1 MSLEPIASTG
11 MGGSTASPSTGGLSS
26 LDMQAINIRVDA
38 ARSQDEAQQVTQAA
52 AKATQGGPA
61 TDKQLA
67 KLHAVS
73 QDFESIFLGYMMKT
87 MRESVA
93 KGGLW
98 GDSQG
103 EQIFTEMRDDE
114 LAKGLSKA
122 GGIGLAKLL
131 EEQLKQSLMAH
142 AQAQEK
148 AQKS

>member
-38 ARSQDEAQQVTQAA
+38 ARSQDQAQQVTQAA
-52 AKATQGGPA
+52 AKASQGGPA
-61 TDKQLA
+61 SEKQLA
-67 KLHAVS
+67 KLHAVA
-73 QDFESIFLGYMMKT
+73 QDFESLFLGYMMKT
-87 MRESVA
+87 MRQSVA

-103 EQIFTEMRDDE
+103 EQIFSEMRDDE
-114 LAKGLSKA
+114 LAKGLAKA

-131 EEQLKQSLMAH
+131 EEQLKQSLAT
-142 AQAQEK
+142 QAREAAK
-148 AQKS
+148 AENS